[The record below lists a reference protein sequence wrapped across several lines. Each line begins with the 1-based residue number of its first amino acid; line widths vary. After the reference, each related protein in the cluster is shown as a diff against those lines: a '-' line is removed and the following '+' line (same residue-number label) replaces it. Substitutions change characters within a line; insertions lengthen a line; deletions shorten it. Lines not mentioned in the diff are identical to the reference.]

1 MNTNDCVFC
10 KILKGEILSVKVWED
25 KNFLA
30 FLSINPVNPGH
41 TLIIPK
47 KHISYIF
54 DMKDKDLSQILVFS
68 KPIAQ
73 ALKQAFQPSSGK
85 IGIIVAG
92 GEVPHV
98 HLHLIPME
106 NESDLRKLPQE
117 SSPDMLQKN
126 VSKIREILF

>member
-1 MNTNDCVFC
+1 MKTIGCVFC
-10 KILKGEILSVKVWED
+10 KILNGKIASAKVWED

-41 TLIIPK
+41 TLVISK

-54 DMKDKDLSQILVFS
+54 DMEDKDLSQILVFS

-73 ALKQAFQPSSGK
+73 ALKQAFQPASGK

-98 HLHLIPME
+98 HIHLIPME
-106 NESDLRKLPQE
+106 DESDLRKLPQE
-117 SSPDMLQKN
+117 SSPDILQKN
-126 VSKIREILF
+126 ATKIREILS